1 MADADVALHL
11 VHVVRLAVN
20 AVPAIETG
28 GFEVALHLL
37 LLGGF
42 LGLGAVEKLLG
53 GHRFEP
59 WGVMECGADPIQ
71 PAQPHR
77 S

>member
-1 MADADVALHL
+1 VADADVPLHL
-11 VHVVRLAVN
+11 VHIVGLAVD
-20 AVPAIETG
+20 AVPAIEAG

-53 GHRFEP
+53 GHRLGP
-59 WGVMECGADPIQ
+59 GK
-71 PAQPHR
+71 
-77 S
+77 